1 MEKELRQTALKQSRE
16 VLDENN
22 AEIQQWGV
30 RRLDDRPAKFE
41 YWSQLLREMIYL
53 AEHGDWGEVLQ
64 ARLVQ
69 IYGQHPSRQ
78 EEAIYYDNRALA
90 RKCEADGEPLDPNLG
105 PETLAWLRQQREEV
119 EREYALYR
127 QREKRH
133 GEAQRGACGI
143 PDTHQFVVA
152 HRISEA
158 TGRDIRQTIK
168 TLIDLKRR
176 QVELPGLFSGASCGP
191 EPGTAK
197 VGAPCGAAADQNE
210 DKSHHVAEN
219 TGSAD
224 GGMSCCPEPTGVGP
238 GIPPV
243 SGQDPVGPAAA
254 GQASDPACG
263 TGSDGRGARKA
274 APTRPKS
281 PRSPEKAPA

>member
-1 MEKELRQTALKQSRE
+1 M
-16 VLDENN
+16 LDENN

-41 YWSQLLREMIYL
+41 YWSQLLREMIFL

-90 RKCEADGEPLDPNLG
+90 RKCEADGEPLNPSLR

-143 PDTHQFVVA
+143 PDTKQFVVA
-152 HRISEA
+152 HRVSEA

-176 QVELPGLFSGASCGP
+176 QVELPALFG
-191 EPGTAK
+191 GT
-197 VGAPCGAAADQNE
+197 PCGAEPTAVGPGVPPDSGDVASAFSPPNGQDGSATSKNE

-224 GGMSCCPEPTGVGP
+224 GGTPCGPEPTGVGS
-238 GIPPV
+238 GVPPV
-243 SGQDPVGPAAA
+243 SGQDPGDPAAA

-274 APTRPKS
+274 APTRPK
-281 PRSPEKAPA
+281 